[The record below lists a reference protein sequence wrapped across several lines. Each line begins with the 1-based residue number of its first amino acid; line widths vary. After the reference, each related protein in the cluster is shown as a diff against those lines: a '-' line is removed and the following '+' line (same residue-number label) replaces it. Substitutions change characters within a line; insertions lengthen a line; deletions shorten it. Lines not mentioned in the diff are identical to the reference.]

1 MFEKGEYIIY
11 GRNGI
16 CKIEDITHLD
26 ISGVDKKKL
35 YYVLS
40 PLNAKGSRV
49 YFPVDKKDAN
59 ARKLVTKQEAWKLL
73 DEIRD
78 IPQIWVANEKV
89 REETYKQALNSCDQH
104 QWVSIIKTLHVRR
117 QTRLSQGKKMAS
129 TVERYLKLAEEALYS
144 ELAFVMDKDKS
155 EMAPLIKEHIEKMD
169 EKRAL
174 L

>member
-40 PLNAKGSRV
+40 TLNAKGSRV

-129 TVERYLKLAEEALYS
+129 TDERYLKLAEEALYS

>member
-129 TVERYLKLAEEALYS
+129 TDERYLKLAEEALYS

-169 EKRAL
+169 EKMAL

>member
-59 ARKLVTKQEAWKLL
+59 ARNLVTKHEAWKLL

-129 TVERYLKLAEEALYS
+129 TDERYLKLAEEALYS
-144 ELAFVMDKDKS
+144 VLAFVMDKD
-155 EMAPLIKEHIEKMD
+155 
-169 EKRAL
+169 
-174 L
+174 

>member
-26 ISGVDKKKL
+26 ISGADKKKL

-40 PLNAKGSRV
+40 PLNTKGSRI

-73 DEIRD
+73 DEIRE

-129 TVERYLKLAEEALYS
+129 TDERYLKLAEDALYS

-155 EMAPLIKEHIEKMD
+155 EMAPFIREHIEKMD

>member
-78 IPQIWVANEKV
+78 IPQI
-89 REETYKQALNSCDQH
+89 
-104 QWVSIIKTLHVRR
+104 
-117 QTRLSQGKKMAS
+117 LS
-129 TVERYLKLAEEALYS
+129 
-144 ELAFVMDKDKS
+144 
-155 EMAPLIKEHIEKMD
+155 LIHI
-169 EKRAL
+169 
-174 L
+174 

>member
-1 MFEKGEYIIY
+1 M
-11 GRNGI
+11 
-16 CKIEDITHLD
+16 
-26 ISGVDKKKL
+26 
-35 YYVLS
+35 
-40 PLNAKGSRV
+40 
-49 YFPVDKKDAN
+49 
-59 ARKLVTKQEAWKLL
+59 

-129 TVERYLKLAEEALYS
+129 TDERYLKLAEEALYS

>member
-129 TVERYLKLAEEALYS
+129 TDERYLKLAEALYS

>member
-40 PLNAKGSRV
+40 PLNAKSSRV

-129 TVERYLKLAEEALYS
+129 TDERYLKLAEEALYS

>member
-40 PLNAKGSRV
+40 PLNTKGSRI

-73 DEIRD
+73 DEIRE

-104 QWVSIIKTLHVRR
+104 QWVSIIKTLYVRR

-129 TVERYLKLAEEALYS
+129 TDERYLKLAEDALYS

-155 EMAPLIKEHIEKMD
+155 EMAPFIREHIEKMD

>member
-129 TVERYLKLAEEALYS
+129 TDERYLKLAEEALYS